1 MGQFDGKTA
10 LVTGATS
17 GIGLAT
23 AGRLI
28 KDGATVIIT
37 GRRKPA
43 LDAAVTELDPN
54 AIGGPSTSGLPWP
67 HGCPRSVHSP

>member
-17 GIGLAT
+17 GIGLAS

-28 KDGATVIIT
+28 KDGAAVIIT
-37 GRRKPA
+37 GRRKPT
-43 LDAAVTELDPN
+43 LDAGVTELGPN
-54 AIGGPSTSGLPWP
+54 AIGGPPTLVASLTSN
-67 HGCPRSVHSP
+67 R

>member
-17 GIGLAT
+17 GIGLAS

-37 GRRKPA
+37 GRRRPA
-43 LDAAVTELDPN
+43 LDARSRSAVSDAPTR
-54 AIGGPSTSGLPWP
+54 
-67 HGCPRSVHSP
+67 H